1 MRIAIVDDLAAERA
15 LLKDRLEQQLH
26 RRNVQADILEYE
38 SSEKFLEAA
47 RKAPFT
53 AAFLDIYMNGMT
65 GMEAAK
71 ELRKT
76 DTDCLL
82 VFTTTSTDHALEGF
96 QVRALHYLVKPF
108 TEEDIAAYYNAHKAE
123 FKLDRPL
130 VKGRIV
136 RFPVNHRQSFKLR
149 ELVKAS
155 SADRLQDLAD
165 ICAKNDF
172 ELKEFAEWTPW
183 SDFAANLP
191 LRQGMAS
198 EQLIRP
204 GEVQQLR
211 DNESHYYFFV
221 TEVAGS
227 GQTAPLETRR
237 ATIRRILFNLRQAE
251 VIRSHEEELVDAALA
266 EGEAKIYG
274 NRNN

>member
-82 VFTTTSTDHALEGF
+82 IFTTTSTDHALEGF

-108 TEEDIAAYYNAHKAE
+108 TEEDIDALTDELLARVPQPEKFMTLRVDGSEFRLRYLDIVYAEHFAHMIYVHTAVQKTLAT
-123 FKLDRPL
+123 
-130 VKGRIV
+130 
-136 RFPVNHRQSFKLR
+136 RQSFKTF
-149 ELVKAS
+149 
-155 SADRLQDLAD
+155 
-165 ICAKNDF
+165 I
-172 ELKEFAEWTPW
+172 
-183 SDFAANLP
+183 
-191 LRQGMAS
+191 
-198 EQLIRP
+198 
-204 GEVQQLR
+204 
-211 DNESHYYFFV
+211 
-221 TEVAGS
+221 
-227 GQTAPLETRR
+227 APLKDDTRFLC
-237 ATIRRILFNLRQAE
+237 AG
-251 VIRSHEEELVDAALA
+251 AA
-266 EGEAKIYG
+266 
-274 NRNN
+274 